1 MKQHLTQYLA
11 QAEAD
16 EAAPTERY
24 PAPRISEVRL
34 RVHRPP
40 VAHMDIVVAP
50 LRRDPR
56 SDAYE
61 GPPVPAPATLVCVP
75 PYMVYRRT

>member
-11 QAEAD
+11 QTDAD
-16 EAAPTERY
+16 EAPPTERY
-24 PAPRISEVRL
+24 PAPRTSEVRL

-40 VAHMDIVVAP
+40 VAHMDIVVAT
-50 LRRDPR
+50 LRLDPR

-61 GPPVPAPATLVCVP
+61 GPAVPVRATLVCVP
-75 PYMVYRRT
+75 PHMVYRGK